1 MIVQRK
7 TVGRRVFNICN
18 IAILTLL
25 ALCCVIPIWHVVMA
39 SISEP
44 ALVETSSGLIL
55 WPLGKAS
62 LNGFRY
68 LIHFPKIWKGY
79 RNTLF
84 YVAAQALLSGTFTL
98 LAGYVLSRK
107 RFRYRNVLAGF
118 ITFTML
124 FNGGMIPTY
133 MVVRDLKLLDTYWA
147 MLIPGMLSVFNII
160 IMRTGIQEIPDS
172 LEESAR
178 IDGAGEL
185 TILFRITLPL
195 CKATFAVVILFI
207 CVNKWNEWFPALL
220 YLNKEDKYPLQMILR
235 DILINQTTIN
245 NGTVVSADAVNDQ
258 MQLYKVLLRYCS
270 IVVSILPILCIY
282 PFVQRYFVNG
292 VMIGSVKG

>member
-1 MIVQRK
+1 MVIKKNAGRIVFEVLN
-7 TVGRRVFNICN
+7 TIFLGLI
-18 IAILTLL
+18 
-25 ALCCVIPIWHVVMA
+25 ALCCIIPIVHVIMA
-39 SISEP
+39 SLSDP
-44 ALVETSSGLIL
+44 AMVETSNGLIL
-55 WPLGKAS
+55 WPLGKPS

-68 LIHFPKIWKGY
+68 LAHFPKIWNGY

-84 YVAAQALLSGTFTL
+84 YVVAQVLISAPLTL

-133 MVVRDLKLLDTYWA
+133 MVVRNLHMTDTAWA
-147 MLIPGMLSVFNII
+147 MLIPGAMSVFNII

-178 IDGAGEL
+178 IDGAGEV
-185 TILFRITLPL
+185 TILLRIILPL
-195 CKATFAVVILFI
+195 CKATFAVIILFI
-207 CVNKWNEWFPALL
+207 TVHKWNEWFPALL
-220 YLNKEDKYPLQMILR
+220 YLNKESKYPLQMILR
-235 DILINQTTIN
+235 DILISQTTIN
-245 NGTVVSADAVNDQ
+245 NGTVVTADSVNS
-258 MQLYKVLLRYCS
+258 QLEVYQVLIRYCS
-270 IVVSILPILCIY
+270 IVVAVLPILCVY

-292 VMIGSVKG
+292 VMIGSIKG

>member
-1 MIVQRK
+1 MVKKKSVSRIVFECFN
-7 TVGRRVFNICN
+7 TVFLGLV
-18 IAILTLL
+18 
-25 ALCCVIPIWHVVMA
+25 ALCCIIPIIHVIMA
-39 SISEP
+39 SLSSP
-44 ALVETSSGLIL
+44 ALVETSTGLIL
-55 WPLGKAS
+55 WPLGKPS

-68 LIHFPKIWKGY
+68 LANFPKIWNGY
-79 RNTLF
+79 SNTLL
-84 YVAAQALLSGTFTL
+84 YVVAQVLISAPLTL

-133 MVVRDLKLLDTYWA
+133 MVVRDLGMIDTYWS
-147 MLIPGMLSVFNII
+147 MLIPGALSVFNII

-185 TILFRITLPL
+185 TILFRIILPL
-195 CKATFAVVILFI
+195 CKATFAVIVLFI
-207 CVNKWNEWFPALL
+207 TVHKWNEWFPALL

-235 DILINQTTIN
+235 NILIAQTAIN

-258 MQLYKVLLRYCS
+258 MELYQVLMRYCS
-270 IVVSILPILCIY
+270 IVISILPILCIY

-292 VMIGSVKG
+292 VMIGSIKG